1 MPKLKKKLPKICM
14 VACEWENCQWRLDIE
29 PSEYEIFSDHLKAH
43 SDIFIG
49 RLKSDTG
56 TKFPNI
62 NLQNLQYTF

>member
-1 MPKLKKKLPKICM
+1 M

-56 TKFPNI
+56 TKFPNF
-62 NLQNLQYTF
+62 NL